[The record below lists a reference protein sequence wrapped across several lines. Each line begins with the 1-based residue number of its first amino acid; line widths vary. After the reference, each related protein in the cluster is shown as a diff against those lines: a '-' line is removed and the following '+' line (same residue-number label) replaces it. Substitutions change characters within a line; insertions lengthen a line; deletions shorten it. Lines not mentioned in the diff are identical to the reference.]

1 MVLVTQANPSDS
13 EHLRNSN
20 KLQLILTK
28 FYVNFTSSV
37 RNQNAKFR

>member
-1 MVLVTQANPSDS
+1 MLVTQVNPSDS

-28 FYVNFTSSV
+28 FYVDSASSV
-37 RNQNAKFR
+37 CNQNAKFR